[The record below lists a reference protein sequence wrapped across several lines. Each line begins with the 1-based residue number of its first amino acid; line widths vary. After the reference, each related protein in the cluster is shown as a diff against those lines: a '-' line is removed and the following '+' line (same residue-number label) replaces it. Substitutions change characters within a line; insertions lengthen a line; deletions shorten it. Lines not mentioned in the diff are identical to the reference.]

1 MNTAFFGFLRRS
13 PLVLLGG
20 SLPAKR
26 KLEQP
31 HRHKHSVTDEATDP
45 ISLTVPLCSAGKPPP
60 ARCKQTKDTMQFWQF
75 WTLRRLR
82 AKRCAS
88 SDHHYRDRSSPMR
101 GLQAAASV
109 RAHSSVAG
117 GVNGAPAGCPRCSN
131 ASWWCV
137 GVGTGTV

>member
-31 HRHKHSVTDEATDP
+31 HRHKHSVMDEATDP

-75 WTLRRLR
+75 WTLRRLP

-101 GLQAAASV
+101 GRRASAHIAVLLEESMALLLVVPAV
-109 RAHSSVAG
+109 RMRVG
-117 GVNGAPAGCPRCSN
+117 GALV
-131 ASWWCV
+131 
-137 GVGTGTV
+137 